1 MMEFDVLVRLTIT
14 SLKETLYMVFY
25 SIIFATILGFPL
37 GILLVVTRKD
47 NINEMPILNKIL
59 GVLVNVFRSIPFVI
73 LMIYLIPLTRAI
85 VGSTIGSKA
94 AIVPLSLSAAPF
106 VARLIEG
113 SLSEVDK
120 GLIEASESMGASNWT
135 IITKVMIP
143 EALPQIIHSLTV
155 SVISLI
161 GFSAI
166 AGVIGAGGL
175 GDLAIRYGYQRYMPN
190 VMLGAIIV
198 IVVLVQGVQ
207 IIGNLC
213 VGITKKF
220 R

>member
-207 IIGNLC
+207 IIGSLC
-213 VGITKKF
+213 VRITKKF